1 MNLTTPLT
9 PAQARLIRIHLALIP
24 VYGWLIVVWWAY
36 AVDISTSGHLDRSG
50 HIKGHDF
57 AHFYVLGGIANDRA
71 AQDLYDFN
79 AQARRMDALVPDYPN
94 RFAPIHGPQMSLFFA
109 PLARLPYEPAVA
121 LWLIAGAAGYAF
133 WCVVLWSRS
142 PELRPYWW
150 VAIILAAGYP
160 AFYLLIAFGQN
171 TVFALTCV
179 CTAYLALR
187 AKRPWLAGL
196 ALGSLVY
203 KPGFGFA
210 LPFVLLYGRE
220 WRMIAGAAA
229 GVVLQLGVGAAYF
242 GINSLRQYFDAV
254 TSVADIADVLEPIPD
269 QMQSLRS
276 FFDVLLPWPDVAFG
290 AYLISAAAVI
300 AVAAVCWRSSAP
312 LEVRYSVLLLATV
325 LANPHVNP
333 YDLVVLTPV
342 FFLIVQMALA
352 REWTHP
358 VLWVLL
364 YLCYFLPALSFLP
377 ALTRVQFSVVAMVAL
392 TLVLS
397 RLARSADRRSSSVIA

>member
-1 MNLTTPLT
+1 M
-9 PAQARLIRIHLALIP
+9 
-24 VYGWLIVVWWAY
+24 WWAY
-36 AVDISTSGHLDRSG
+36 AVDISTTGHLDRSG

-57 AHFYVLGGIANDRA
+57 AHFYVLGGIANDHA
-71 AQDLYDFN
+71 AEDLYDFT
-79 AQARRMDALVPDYPN
+79 AQANRMDRLVPDYPN

-109 PLARLPYEPAVA
+109 PLARLAYEPAVTV
-121 LWLIAGAAGYAF
+121 WLRAGGYAF
-133 WCVVLWSRS
+133 WCFILWSRS

-150 VAIILAAGYP
+150 VAAILAAGYP

-179 CTAYLALR
+179 TTAYFALR

-196 ALGSLVY
+196 ALGTLVY

-220 WRMIAGAAA
+220 WRMILGAAA
-229 GVVLQLGVGAAYF
+229 AVLLQLGAGAAYF
-242 GINSLRQYFDAV
+242 GLNSLRQYFEAV
-254 TSVADIADVLEPIPD
+254 TRVAEIAEVLEPIPD

-290 AYLISAAAVI
+290 AYLIMAAAVI

-312 LEVRYSVLLLATV
+312 LELRYSVLLLATV

-333 YDLVVLTPV
+333 YDLVVITPV

-352 REWTHP
+352 RRWTSP
-358 VLWVLL
+358 LLWVLL

-377 ALTRVQFSVVAMVAL
+377 TMTNIQFSVIAMVAL
-392 TLVLS
+392 TVLLS
-397 RLARSADRRSSSVIA
+397 RLARTTDRGSSSVTA